1 MQYGS
6 ILKRAWHVTW
16 HNRALW
22 FFGIAVA
29 LFGVGITGTRGFGSL
44 NLRPNG
50 LELPPWLRFFPQNQ
64 PPQPGPSHALFQ
76 SLTQSPLY
84 AGMPG
89 LGIAATEAL
98 ILLVVV
104 IILAIGLVVRYTS
117 LGALIGMVDDIE
129 QRDRTTLK
137 VGFKT
142 GWHNTLRL
150 LAIDILIS
158 LSLVILFLIIALVV
172 FIGIMIGVLPW
183 RMLYHPSMGPNASSL
198 GGIWGIFVALGL
210 GVLLVIVF
218 LASAGFST
226 LVRELA
232 YREAVLENQGIF
244 RALGKA
250 IRLVWHK
257 LGQLGVVWLL
267 LFSINLAF
275 GLVTLPLAIIGGMA
289 LTAPFDVLT
298 RPAHPS
304 LVGFLLAIP
313 LLLVIALV
321 GLFLNGV
328 FVTFRSTVWTLT
340 YRESA
345 EQLAETT

>member
-1 MQYGS
+1 MQYGR

-16 HNRALW
+16 HNRVLW
-22 FFGIAVA
+22 LFGIAVA
-29 LFGVGITGTRGFGSL
+29 LFGVGITGTRGFGGW
-44 NLRPNG
+44 NLRLND

-64 PPQPGPSHALFQ
+64 PPPPAPNPAIFH

-89 LGIAATEAL
+89 LAIATTEAL
-98 ILLVVV
+98 SLLVVV
-104 IILAIGLVVRYTS
+104 IVLAIGLVVRYTS

-129 QRDRTTLK
+129 QRDRTTLR

-142 GWHNTLRL
+142 GLRNLLRL
-150 LAIDILIS
+150 LVIDILIS
-158 LSLVILFLIIALVV
+158 LSLIILGLVIALVV
-172 FIGIMIGVLPW
+172 FIGILIGILPW

-232 YREAVLENQGIF
+232 YREAVLENQGVF

-257 LGQLGVVWLL
+257 LGQLGLMWLL

-289 LTAPFDVLT
+289 VTAPFEVLT
-298 RPAHPS
+298 RSAHPS

-321 GLFLNGV
+321 GLFMNGV
-328 FVTFRSTVWTLT
+328 YVTFRSTVWTLT
-340 YRESA
+340 YREAA

>member
-1 MQYGS
+1 MQYGR
-6 ILKRAWHVTW
+6 IMKRAWHVTW

-22 FFGIAVA
+22 LFGIAVA
-29 LFGVGITGTRGFGSL
+29 LFSVGITSTRGIGGW
-44 NLRPNG
+44 NLRLNN

-64 PPQPGPSHALFQ
+64 PPPPAADPAVFH
-76 SLTQSPLY
+76 SLTQSPLF

-89 LGIAATEAL
+89 LAIATTLAL
-98 ILLVVV
+98 SLLAV
-104 IILAIGLVVRYTS
+104 IALVIGLVVRYTS
-117 LGALIGMVDDIE
+117 LGAQIGMVDDIE
-129 QRDRTTLK
+129 QRDRTTLR

-142 GWHNTLRL
+142 GWRNLLRL
-150 LAIDILIS
+150 LAIDILITCS
-158 LSLVILFLIIALVV
+158 LVILSLVILLVV
-172 FIGIMIGVLPW
+172 FIGILIGVLPW
-183 RMLYHPSMGPNASSL
+183 RMLYHPSMGPNASFM

-226 LVRELA
+226 LVREVA
-232 YREAVLENQGIF
+232 YRESVLENQGVF
-244 RALGKA
+244 RALGKG
-250 IRLVWHK
+250 IRLVWRK

-267 LFSINLAF
+267 LFSLNLAF
-275 GLVTLPLAIIGGMA
+275 GLVTLPLTIIGGMA

-328 FVTFRSTVWTLT
+328 YTTFRSTVWTLT
-340 YRESA
+340 YREAA
-345 EQLAETT
+345 EQLTETT

>member
-1 MQYGS
+1 MQYGR

-22 FFGIAVA
+22 LFGIAVA
-29 LFGVGITGTRGFGSL
+29 LFGVGITGTRGFGGL
-44 NLRPNG
+44 NLRLND
-50 LELPPWLRFFPQNQ
+50 LELPPWLRFFPQSQ
-64 PPQPGPSHALFQ
+64 PPPPALSPAVFHP
-76 SLTQSPLY
+76 LTQGPLF
-84 AGMPG
+84 AVMPG
-89 LGIAATEAL
+89 LAMATTLAL
-98 ILLVVV
+98 SL
-104 IILAIGLVVRYTS
+104 LAIVVLAVGLAVRYTS

-142 GWHNTLRL
+142 GWRNLLRL
-150 LAIDILIS
+150 LVIDILIS
-158 LSLVILFLIIALVV
+158 LSLIILGLVIALVV
-172 FIGIMIGVLPW
+172 FLGILIGVLPW
-183 RMLYHPSMGPNASSL
+183 RMLYHPSMGPNASSF

-210 GVLLVIVF
+210 GVLLVVIFV
-218 LASAGFST
+218 ASMGFST

-232 YREAVLENQGIF
+232 HREAVLENQGVF

-250 IRLVWHK
+250 IRLVWHR

-275 GLVTLPLAIIGGMA
+275 GLVTLPLTIIGGMA
-289 LTAPFDVLT
+289 VSAPFEVLT

-304 LVGFLLAIP
+304 LAGFLLAIP

-321 GLFLNGV
+321 GLFMNGV

-340 YRESA
+340 YREAA